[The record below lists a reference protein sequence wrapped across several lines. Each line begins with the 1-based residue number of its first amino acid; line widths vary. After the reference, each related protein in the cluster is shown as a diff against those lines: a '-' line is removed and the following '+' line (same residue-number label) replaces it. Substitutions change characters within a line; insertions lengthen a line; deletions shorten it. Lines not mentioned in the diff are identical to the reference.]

1 MQAAAMECPMILSD
15 INGCNEIVENNVNG
29 MLVPVKNPDSLADAM
44 LFIRNNPDLRKYFA
58 DNSLAIIKKK
68 YSNRAI
74 WRLLE
79 EEYNELL
86 GSQINKKYA

>member
-29 MLVPVKNPDSLADAM
+29 MLVPAKNPDSLADAM
-44 LFIRNNPDLRKYFA
+44 LFIRDNPDLRKSFA

-68 YSNRAI
+68 YSNSAI

-79 EEYNELL
+79 SEYNELL
-86 GSQINKKYA
+86 GSPKNKKYA